1 MVFQKMRTGDCVC
14 VFGERERER
23 ESVCVCVCVCL
34 VEIPGHKGGVFVH

>member
-23 ESVCVCVCVCL
+23 ERESVCVCL

>member
-14 VFGERERER
+14 VCL
-23 ESVCVCVCVCL
+23 ESVCVCL

>member
-1 MVFQKMRTGDCVC
+1 MCL
-14 VFGERERER
+14 ERERER